1 MSIGFLGP
9 KGSYSY
15 EAALKY
21 KNENEE
27 IVEFSTISKVI
38 ENLEKDN
45 VERCIV
51 PLENAIYGSV
61 LDTMD
66 AILEYQDIYI
76 IDELII
82 DINHILMSKKKD
94 SQIAKIYSHPQA
106 LSQCKKYL
114 ADKYSDVEKVPVSST
129 SYAALLASNESN
141 TACICNMSCKD
152 IYGLEVVDDKIQDIS
167 FNQTK
172 FIVLS
177 KKRNERRTYKTSI
190 VFSTKDEPG
199 ALYKILGL
207 FSMSEI
213 NLTKIESRPAKTKL
227 GEYRFFVDVEGD
239 EKEARIDRTFKM
251 IKELCNEF
259 RIIGSY

>member
-66 AILEYQDIYI
+66 AILEYQDIY
-76 IDELII
+76 
-82 DINHILMSKKKD
+82 N
-94 SQIAKIYSHPQA
+94 
-106 LSQCKKYL
+106 
-114 ADKYSDVEKVPVSST
+114 
-129 SYAALLASNESN
+129 
-141 TACICNMSCKD
+141 
-152 IYGLEVVDDKIQDIS
+152 
-167 FNQTK
+167 
-172 FIVLS
+172 
-177 KKRNERRTYKTSI
+177 
-190 VFSTKDEPG
+190 
-199 ALYKILGL
+199 
-207 FSMSEI
+207 
-213 NLTKIESRPAKTKL
+213 
-227 GEYRFFVDVEGD
+227 
-239 EKEARIDRTFKM
+239 
-251 IKELCNEF
+251 
-259 RIIGSY
+259 